1 MNNHREEGGKEG
13 VGVERDIKSAESL
26 GHYPLER

>member
-13 VGVERDIKSAESL
+13 GGVEGDIKSAESL